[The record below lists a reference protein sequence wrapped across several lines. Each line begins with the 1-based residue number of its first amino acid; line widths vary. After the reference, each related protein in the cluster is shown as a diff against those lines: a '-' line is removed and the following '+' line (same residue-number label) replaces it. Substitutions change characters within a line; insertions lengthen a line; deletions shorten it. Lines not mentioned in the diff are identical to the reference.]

1 MPSGKKKKRHKMS
14 THKRK
19 KRLRKNRHKKQKII
33 CSLSVTTNKEQTL
46 QSNKSLSGLFFV

>member
-19 KRLRKNRHKKQKII
+19 K
-33 CSLSVTTNKEQTL
+33 EQTCEAKCL
-46 QSNKSLSGLFFV
+46 AGLFFV

>member
-19 KRLRKNRHKKQKII
+19 KRLRKNRHKSKKI